1 VIATVLAQL
10 DTPQPIETPDIA
22 WFSLLPLLVLTVGAV
37 LLVLVSSLMKERL
50 FQGFHAAFTCV
61 TAGAAIGTSVYLWN
75 RIHDEGPSAAIAGA
89 VAVDR
94 FSVFLTVVI
103 CVAVI
108 LAALVSDA
116 YLCREDLDGPEYY
129 VLMLLS
135 AAGGVVMA
143 MANDLIV
150 VFLGLEILSIA
161 AYVMAAM
168 QRHRTESQ
176 EAGLKYFVLGAFSS
190 AFFLYGIAMV
200 YGATGSTNLSR
211 IATFLAENVLLSD
224 GVLLVGLMLLLVG
237 LGFKVAAVPF
247 HSWSPD
253 VYQGAPSPAVSYL
266 ASAVKVAAFGS
277 LLRIFVTVF
286 HQWEVDWQPVVYAL
300 AVASL
305 VVGAVL
311 AAVQTD
317 VKRMMAYS
325 SINHAG
331 FILLGVQAASDD
343 GTAAALFYLAA
354 YAAII
359 AGTFGII
366 TIVSGRRDRRTS
378 VDDFAGLGRRR
389 PALALGFCVLLFAQA
404 GVPFTSGFFAKFGV
418 IVAAVDA
425 RSYWLAIVA
434 MVTAVV
440 SAFVYL
446 RVVVA
451 MYMAD
456 DEASEAGTEGDSAA
470 RPKEAL
476 PFTAGLGVALAV
488 AITLVVG
495 VLPWLVTEVAKDAVP
510 VLVAVGG

>member
-1 VIATVLAQL
+1 VIALLAQL
-10 DTPQPIETPDIA
+10 DTPEPVDTPDIA
-22 WFSLLPLLVLTVGAV
+22 WSALLPLLVLTVGAV
-37 LLVLVSSLMKERL
+37 LLVLFSSLMKQRL
-50 FQGFHAAFTCV
+50 FRGFHATFTV
-61 TAGAAIGTSVYLWN
+61 LTAAGAIGTAVYLWN
-75 RIHDEGPSAAIAGA
+75 RIHDEGPSSAIAGA
-89 VAVDR
+89 VAVDQ

-103 CVAVI
+103 CVSVI
-108 LAALVSDA
+108 LAALVSDS
-116 YLCREDLDGPEYY
+116 YLRREDLDGPEYY

-150 VFLGLEILSIA
+150 VFLGLEILSLA
-161 AYVMAAM
+161 AYVLAAM

-176 EAGLKYFVLGAFSS
+176 EAGMKYFVLGAFSS
-190 AFFLYGIAMV
+190 AFFLYGIAFV

-224 GVLLVGLMLLLVG
+224 GVLLVGLVLLLVG
-237 LGFKVAAVPF
+237 LGFKIAAVPF

-277 LLRIFVTVF
+277 LLRIFVVTF

-325 SINHAG
+325 AINHAG
-331 FILLGVQAASDD
+331 FILLGVQASSED

-354 YAAII
+354 YAAIT

-366 TIVSGRRDRRTS
+366 TIVAGRRDRRTTL
-378 VDDFAGLGRRR
+378 DDFAGLSRRR
-389 PALALGFCVLLFAQA
+389 PVLALGFTVLLFAQA

-418 IVAAVDA
+418 IAAALDA
-425 RSYWLAIVA
+425 HSYGLAVVA
-434 MVTAVV
+434 MLTAVI

-446 RVVVA
+446 RVIVA

-456 DEASEAGTEGDSAA
+456 EDDEAET
-470 RPKEAL
+470 RPREAL
-476 PFTAGLGVALAV
+476 SFSAGLGVALSV
-488 AITLVVG
+488 AITIVVG
-495 VLPWLVTEVAKDAVP
+495 ILPWLVTEVAQDAVP
-510 VLVAVGG
+510 VLVAVGS